1 MASRDYCDLGHNVDV
16 GWCGSYRL
24 NQSIDEL
31 WGRCGL
37 SGKCRDVLETGLAGR
52 TVVVT
57 GANANIGRGI
67 ALAFAAEDANVVV
80 VGRDEVQ
87 GAKVCSQLL
96 ERGAR
101 DVLWRACDVT
111 DRLQVDAMAD
121 AVRDRFGAVD
131 VLVNGVGG
139 NVGMD
144 AFAESDPEEWQR
156 DIDLTFVSTL
166 NCTHAVLPGMIG
178 RRHGRIINI
187 GSTSGIVG
195 DSLLAVYSAMKGA
208 VHAFTK
214 VLAKEV
220 GVHRVTV
227 NAIAPYATYPDGPDA
242 ISTGSR
248 WHPDGVFAQLMA
260 ERAEELVS
268 ISRRTVLDRQFAFPA
283 EIGSAAVYLASD
295 PAAFVTGQV
304 LSVDG
309 GTQLA

>member
-1 MASRDYCDLGHNVDV
+1 MD
-16 GWCGSYRL
+16 
-24 NQSIDEL
+24 
-31 WGRCGL
+31 
-37 SGKCRDVLETGLAGR
+37 TGLAGR

-57 GANANIGRGI
+57 GANANVGRGI
-67 ALAFAAEDANVVV
+67 ALAFAAEDTNVVV
-80 VGRDEVQ
+80 VGRDRDQ
-87 GAKVCSQLL
+87 GAKVCNRLL

-101 DVLWRACDVT
+101 DVLWQACDVT
-111 DRLQVDAMAD
+111 HRAEVNEMAA
-121 AVRDRFGAVD
+121 AVQERFGAVD

-144 AFAESDPEEWQR
+144 AFADSDPTTWQH

-166 NCTHAVLPGMIG
+166 NCTHAVLPGMIQ
-178 RRHGRIINI
+178 RRGGRIINI

-195 DSLLAVYSAMKGA
+195 DPLLAVYSAMKGA

-220 GVHRVTV
+220 GAHGITV
-227 NAIAPYATYPDGPDA
+227 NAVAPYSTFPDGQDA

-260 ERAEELVS
+260 SRADELTS
-268 ISRRTVLDRQFAFPA
+268 IARRTVLERQFAFPA
-283 EIGSAAVYLASD
+283 EIGFAAVYLASEG
-295 PAAFVTGQV
+295 AAFVTGQV